1 MSNQKHEIIF
11 PDASLNFD
19 DDKRLMP
26 PAHSDFKLNIIKNE
40 GGRHGLITN
49 IKGNERLTGQ
59 IQIRGSEVKCIGS
72 CYDIKRRAIIYFIYA
87 VDAYEGYHS
96 IIMYELDSD
105 MFKAILFEQPVLQ
118 FSLDY
123 PIMNSFVIGDTL
135 CWTDGNREPR
145 AINIDLAIAY
155 TEGKVIPSIPS
166 GFSISEGD

>member
-49 IKGNERLTGQ
+49 IKGNERLSGQ

-96 IIMYELDSD
+96 IIMYKIDDDS
-105 MFKAILFEQPVLQ
+105 FQGILFEEGALG

-123 PIMNSFVIGDTL
+123 PIINPFVIDDTL
-135 CWTDGNREPR
+135 CWTDGLTEPHS
-145 AINIDLAIAY
+145 INIELAIEY
-155 TEGKVIPSIPS
+155 LKTKVPPSIPS
-166 GFSISEGD
+166 GLIVEEDA